1 MFEFVDASP
10 QFLDVENRLDGGESG
25 VELGEV
31 CRNVGMHESQ
41 GYRHANPRPTA
52 PEYRQAQSAVPVVSL
67 TR

>member
-41 GYRHANPRPTA
+41 GYRHANPNPTA
-52 PEYRQAQSAVPVVSL
+52 PEQHRAQSDVSVVSL